1 MVRQLSDEQR
11 CILRIQQ
18 AKMLSIQDSLEAM
31 CTKRLVSDFVAVRVR
46 LLPYPKR
53 IGIAFI

>member
-1 MVRQLSDEQR
+1 
-11 CILRIQQ
+11 
-18 AKMLSIQDSLEAM
+18 MLSIQDSLEAI
-31 CTKRLVSDFVAVRVR
+31 CTKCLVSDFVAVRVR

>member
-1 MVRQLSDEQR
+1 MYPQDTAGENTS
-11 CILRIQQ
+11 
-18 AKMLSIQDSLEAM
+18 SIQDSLEAM
-31 CTKRLVSDFVAVRVR
+31 RTKRLVSDFVAVRVR